1 MDNKRILI
9 VNDYAG
15 VGKVAA
21 NVVSPILSAAQF
33 EPVVLPTLLLSSNAD
48 AEGSVITQPTTHL
61 FEAYFKHWNQL
72 GFDFAGY
79 ATGYF
84 GDIEQ
89 IKLFK
94 KYYLEKEAENPEVKL
109 FVDPTMG
116 EGGELYPGFDE
127 EVPRQI
133 AQLFEHADIVFPNL
147 TEACLIANHPY
158 KENMEDEELAV
169 LGKKLHD
176 LGAKNIIITGIK
188 RFEKDEKRIGFFYYN
203 EHQDSQ
209 LVLHKYYSEDLFG
222 TGDIVFSFIISFYYY
237 GFSIEESIRET
248 SALTEKVF
256 EETLALDRAHKYGPY
271 FEPMLFDF
279 TKRLKQLNN

>member
-1 MDNKRILI
+1 MDNNRILI

-33 EPVVLPTLLLSSNAD
+33 EPFVLPTLLLSSNAD
-48 AEGSVITQPTTHL
+48 AEGPVITQSTTHL
-61 FEAYFKHWNQL
+61 FKDYFKHWDQL

-94 KYYLEKEAENPEVKL
+94 QYYLEKKEEKSEIKL

-116 EGGELYPGFDE
+116 ERGDLYPGFDKD
-127 EVPRQI
+127 VPRQI
-133 AQLFEHADIVFPNL
+133 AQLFEHADIVFPNI
-147 TEACLIANHPY
+147 TEACLIAGHPY
-158 KENMEDEELAV
+158 KENMNDEELTL

-188 RFEKDEKRIGFFYYN
+188 RRKENKKKIGFFYYN
-203 EHQDSQ
+203 EDEESQ
-209 LVLHKYYSEDLFG
+209 LILHQYYTEDLFG
-222 TGDIVFSFIISFYYY
+222 TGDIVFSLILSFYFY
-237 GFSIEESIRET
+237 GFSIEESIKET
-248 SALTEKVF
+248 AFLTEKVF
-256 EETLALDRAHKYGPY
+256 EDTLILEREHKYGPY

-279 TKRLKQLNN
+279 MKRLKE